1 MVASGIPERN
11 GHRHT
16 VDIAELSLDLIK
28 TMETFHVPQL
38 NKETFLL
45 RIGFCTGSYLCLS
58 EMTQA

>member
-45 RIGFCTGSYLCLS
+45 RIGFCTGS
-58 EMTQA
+58 